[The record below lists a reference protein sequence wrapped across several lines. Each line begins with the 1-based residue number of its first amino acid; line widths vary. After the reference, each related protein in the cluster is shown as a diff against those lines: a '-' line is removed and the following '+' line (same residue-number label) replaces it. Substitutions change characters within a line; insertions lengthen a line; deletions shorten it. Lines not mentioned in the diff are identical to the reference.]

1 MADEPSRARGYRFG
15 VFEVECAAAAL
26 RRDGTLVRLRGKP
39 FDILTYLLERP
50 GDLVSRDELRR
61 HLWSADT
68 FVDFDHG
75 LNAAMNRLRDAL
87 GDTAENPRFVQTIP
101 RKGYRFIAPVE
112 RVACAPV
119 PAFTTQLP
127 APAPAASSPTETS
140 PAAAAP
146 VPPSAVRRRWA
157 WTSAAVVLV
166 ALAAGATYLASRGT
180 AVPVSGRSM
189 LAVLPFEN
197 VSGTSDQDYFADGFT
212 DELIAHLGGLNPDA
226 LGVIARTTVSRYR
239 GRTETVDEIGRALHV
254 QYVLEGSVRRSGPE
268 VRITA
273 QLIDVATQTQ
283 LWAETYDHD
292 IRDVLL
298 SQRDLAMRVADS
310 LTMSVLRIA
319 TVQPMPSAEA
329 YDATLRGRALRQQAT
344 LESLTHARQ
353 HFERAITLD
362 SAYAPAFAGLAD
374 VFLVLGSPG
383 WEFERPRD
391 VVRQAREAARRAIE
405 LDPRLP
411 DGYAVRGLARL
422 WLDGDVRGA
431 EDDLRKAVSLNGSYA
446 LAHQYLS
453 TVLIVSGRA
462 DEAIASAQRAL
473 ALDPLSPTS
482 GTTLAYRLYY
492 AGQFPAALDEF
503 QRVLELAPDFASA
516 WLGRAQTL
524 RAVGRIR
531 EAQAAL
537 DGAEQRAGGR
547 TYMRA
552 YRAYALGVDG
562 EAARARTIQAEITRL
577 AATQYVSPFN
587 FALMA
592 AGLGDQAEVQRQVAR
607 LATDGSGW
615 SVFAPLERELQLP
628 GTRPSTTT
636 AAAVSAAGSRESR

>member
-1 MADEPSRARGYRFG
+1 MADGPTTARGYRFG
-15 VFEVECAAAAL
+15 VFEVECPAAAL
-26 RRDGTLVRLRGKP
+26 RRDGTLVKLRGKP

-87 GDTAENPRFVQTIP
+87 GDTAENPRFIQTIP

-112 RVACAPV
+112 RVVCAPV
-119 PAFTTQLP
+119 AATA
-127 APAPAASSPTETS
+127 APAPLVVVPSVPAATTE
-140 PAAAAP
+140 PAAA
-146 VPPSAVRRRWA
+146 PSARWPLWA
-157 WTSAAVVLV
+157 AAAVVLLAV
-166 ALAAGATYLASRGT
+166 AAGASYLATRGAA
-180 AVPVSGRSM
+180 AVPATGRSM

-212 DELIAHLGGLNPDA
+212 DELIAQLGGLNPDA

-239 GRTETVDEIGRALHV
+239 GRKDTVDEIGKALHV

-298 SQRDLAMRVADS
+298 SQRDLAMRVADA

-344 LESLTHARQ
+344 LESLAHARE

-362 SAYAPAFAGLAD
+362 GAYAPAYAGLAD

-391 VVRQAREAARRAIE
+391 VLRQAREAAKRAIE

-431 EDDLRKAVSLNGSYA
+431 EDDLRKAISLNGSYA

-453 TVLIVSGRA
+453 TVLIVSNRP
-462 DEAIASAQRAL
+462 DDAIASARRAL
-473 ALDPLSPTS
+473 ALDPLSPSS
-482 GTTLAYRLYY
+482 GTTVAYRLYY
-492 AGQFPAALDEF
+492 AGRFTAALDEF
-503 QRVLELAPDFASA
+503 QRTLELAPDFASA

-524 RAVGRIR
+524 RAMGRVR

-547 TYMRA
+547 TLMRA
-552 YRAYALGVDG
+552 YRAHAFGVDG
-562 EAARARTIQAEITRL
+562 DVAKARAIQAEITRL

-587 FALMA
+587 FAVIA
-592 AGLGDQAEVQRQVAR
+592 AGLGDEEEVQRQVAR
-607 LATDGSGW
+607 LAADGSGW
-615 SVFAPLERELQLP
+615 SVFAPLERELQP
-628 GTRPSTTT
+628 RGARPPAT
-636 AAAVSAAGSRESR
+636 AATPVSAGGSRESR

>member
-1 MADEPSRARGYRFG
+1 MADEPSTARGYRFG

-50 GDLVSRDELRR
+50 GDLVSRAELRR

-112 RVACAPV
+112 RVHGAPV
-119 PAFTTQLP
+119 AVPMP
-127 APAPAASSPTETS
+127 APAPEAPMPAPARSAATS
-140 PAAAAP
+140 GAAWWWVSAAAI
-146 VPPSAVRRRWA
+146 
-157 WTSAAVVLV
+157 LV
-166 ALAAGATYLASRGT
+166 MATAGAAYLATRG
-180 AVPVSGRSM
+180 PVAAPSTGRSM

-212 DELIAHLGGLNPDA
+212 DELIAQLGGLNPDA

-239 GRTETVDEIGRALHV
+239 GRRETVDEIGKALRV

-273 QLIDVATQTQ
+273 QLIDVSTQTQ

-319 TVQPMPSAEA
+319 TVQPMPSPEA
-329 YDATLRGRALRQQAT
+329 YDNTLRGRALRQQAT
-344 LESLTHARQ
+344 LDSLTRARE

-362 SAYAPAFAGLAD
+362 GSYAPGYAGLAD

-391 VVRQAREAARRAIE
+391 VLRRAREAAKRSIE
-405 LDPRLP
+405 LDPRLA

-431 EDDLRKAVSLNGSYA
+431 EDDLRKAISLNGSNA

-453 TVLIVSGRA
+453 TVLIVSGRP
-462 DEAIASAQRAL
+462 DDAIASARRAL

-482 GTTLAYRLYY
+482 GTTVAYRLYY

-503 QRVLELAPDFASA
+503 QRALELSPDFASA
-516 WLGRAQTL
+516 WLGRAQTF
-524 RAVGRIR
+524 RAMGRVR

-537 DGAEQRAGGR
+537 DGAAQRAGGR
-547 TYMRA
+547 TYLRA

-562 EAARARTIQAEITRL
+562 DVAKAQAIQAEITQL
-577 AATQYVSPFN
+577 AVTQYVSPFN

-592 AGLGDQAEVQRQVAR
+592 AGLGDRAEVQRQVAR

-615 SVFAPLERELQLP
+615 SVFAPLERELQLRGERAP
-628 GTRPSTTT
+628 
-636 AAAVSAAGSRESR
+636 AATPAVSAAGSRESR

>member
-1 MADEPSRARGYRFG
+1 MADEPGSARGYRFG

-61 HLWSADT
+61 HLWSVDT

-87 GDTAENPRFVQTIP
+87 GDTAENPRFIQTIP

-119 PAFTTQLP
+119 ALASMTP
-127 APAPAASSPTETS
+127 APSVAAVLPGVAPPTATTAAG
-140 PAAAAP
+140 AP
-146 VPPSAVRRRWA
+146 GRRRWWIA
-157 WTSAAVVLV
+157 AAVVLV
-166 ALAAGATYLASRGT
+166 AVSAGAYYFSTRGS
-180 AVPVSGRSM
+180 AAAPAHGRSM

-197 VSGTSDQDYFADGFT
+197 GSGTPDQDYFADGFT
-212 DELIAHLGGLNPDA
+212 DELIAQLGGLNPEA

-239 GRTETVDEIGRALHV
+239 GRRETVDEIGRALHV
-254 QYVLEGSVRRSGPE
+254 QYVLEGSVRRNGQE

-283 LWAETYDHD
+283 LWAESYDHD

-344 LESLTHARQ
+344 LDSLTHARE

-362 SAYAPAFAGLAD
+362 GTYAPAYAGLAD

-391 VVRQAREAARRAIE
+391 VLRQAREAAKRAIE

-411 DGYAVRGLARL
+411 DGYAVRGLSRL
-422 WLDGDVRGA
+422 WLDGDIRGA
-431 EDDLRKAVSLNGSYA
+431 EDDLRKAISLNGSNA

-453 TVLIVSGRA
+453 TVLIVSGRP
-462 DEAIASAQRAL
+462 DDAIASARRAL

-482 GTTLAYRLYY
+482 GTTVAYRLYY

-503 QRVLELAPDFASA
+503 QRALELSPDFGSA

-524 RAVGRIR
+524 RAMGRVR

-552 YRAYALGVDG
+552 YRAYALGIAGDAAG
-562 EAARARTIQAEITRL
+562 ARAIQAEITRL

-592 AGLGDQAEVQRQVAR
+592 AGLGDRAEVQRQVAR

-615 SVFAPLERELQLP
+615 SVFAPLERELQMGGDRLP
-628 GTRPSTTT
+628 ATT
-636 AAAVSAAGSRESR
+636 ATPVSAGGSRESR